1 MIWWEKLSQPDLS
14 IIFPAYNEAENIL
27 ESIQQALPFVD
38 SHNAEI
44 IIVDD
49 GSQDNTAQLVA
60 NFAHV
65 SVRLLQH
72 ETNRGYGAALRT
84 GFLHARGTWVFF
96 TDADLQFDL
105 QELHDFWKH
114 IENFDIVIGYRFL
127 RRDPLHRR
135 IYAKIWCFLVN
146 QKLGLSI
153 RDVNCAFK
161 LIRKDVLREIHLH
174 AQGASVNAE
183 LLYYLRNVRLLQLPV
198 IHKAR
203 IRGEQ
208 SGAKIHVIMRALL
221 ELIRL

>member
-1 MIWWEKLSQPDLS
+1 MSQPDLS

-105 QELHDFWKH
+105 Q
-114 IENFDIVIGYRFL
+114 
-127 RRDPLHRR
+127 P
-135 IYAKIWCFLVN
+135 
-146 QKLGLSI
+146 
-153 RDVNCAFK
+153 
-161 LIRKDVLREIHLH
+161 
-174 AQGASVNAE
+174 
-183 LLYYLRNVRLLQLPV
+183 
-198 IHKAR
+198 
-203 IRGEQ
+203 
-208 SGAKIHVIMRALL
+208 LL
-221 ELIRL
+221 EMATATDSVASYCPWYRACLHECKLYGAVPLMR